1 MARSATS
8 CNAHRCTAGA
18 HFIVN
23 ASVLRA
29 MAVGMSTRIPAF
41 VNPSAGSAP
50 DVLKLLR
57 ADARFEAREVDAEGL
72 PDAVRGAVREGVRRI
87 LVSGGDGTI
96 ASAADALAGSECEL
110 AVLPGGTLN
119 HFARDIGLP
128 RDDLDACLEIA
139 ATGKARPTDVGTI
152 NGRIFLNTSSLGLYV
167 AFVRVR
173 EKLEPFMGYRIA
185 SVLSAVRIWAGLRGF
200 DVAVTDGETVR
211 RFHTPLLYVGVGERE
226 LDRRE
231 LGARVPNGPR
241 ALHAFV
247 LRETA
252 RARLLGRAIAV
263 LANGTRSLL
272 RWGSLE
278 VQLLQGFSVH
288 LDRALATVALDG
300 ELVDI
305 EPPLEY
311 RFVPDAIRVVA
322 PTLGDHPSG
331 NKT

>member
-1 MARSATS
+1 MMARPPGSG
-8 CNAHRCTAGA
+8 NACGPGLPVDARPS
-18 HFIVN
+18 

-29 MAVGMSTRIPAF
+29 LPAGMSSRIPAF

-57 ADARFEAREVDAEGL
+57 ADPRFDVHEVEAGEL
-72 PDAVRGAVREGVRRI
+72 QPAVRAAVAAGARRV

-96 ASAADALAGSECEL
+96 ASAADTLRGADCEL

-119 HFARDIGLP
+119 HFARDLGLP
-128 RDDLDACLEIA
+128 RDALAACVEIA
-139 ATGKARPTDVGTI
+139 ATGEARPVDVGTI
-152 NGRIFLNTSSLGLYV
+152 NGRVFLNTGSIGVYV

-173 EKLEPFMGYRIA
+173 ERLEPFMGYHLA
-185 SVLSAVRIWAGLRGF
+185 SLFAAVRCWASLHGF
-200 DVAVTDGETVR
+200 DVAVTDEDGTR
-211 RFHTPLLYVGVGERE
+211 SYHTPLLYVGVGERE

-263 LANGTRSLL
+263 LANGTRSLM
-272 RWGSLE
+272 RWGSVE
-278 VQLLQGFSVH
+278 AHMVQGFVVH
-288 LDRALATVALDG
+288 LDRPAATVALDG
-300 ELVDI
+300 ELVR
-305 EPPLEY
+305 LEAPFEF
-311 RFVPDAIRVVA
+311 RFVSDALRVVA
-322 PTLGDHPSG
+322 PAEQRNGEKPR
-331 NKT
+331 